1 MKFRITD
8 VDPDVQFGPK
18 PKDVFIKLPFKG
30 QQSNMLK
37 RQLTRLFARL
47 APWTKINFISMLQ
60 TKLGNFQN

>member
-37 RQLTRLFARL
+37 RQLTRLFVRL
-47 APWTKINFISMLQ
+47 APWTKINFIFYASNKIG
-60 TKLGNFQN
+60 KL

>member
-30 QQSNMLK
+30 QQSNTLK
-37 RQLTRLFARL
+37 DSL
-47 APWTKINFISMLQ
+47 
-60 TKLGNFQN
+60 LGYLPDWPLGQK